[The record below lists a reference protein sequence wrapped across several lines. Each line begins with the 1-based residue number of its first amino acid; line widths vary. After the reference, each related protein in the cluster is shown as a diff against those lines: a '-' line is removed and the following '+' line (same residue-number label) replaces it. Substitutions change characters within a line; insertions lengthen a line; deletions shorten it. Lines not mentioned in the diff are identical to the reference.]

1 MKTTIS
7 FLVLLICTVVQSFAQ
22 LSPNFNREY
31 GVSEL
36 VALKADSKSKT
47 NELLT
52 DDTKEFLQSKNLPS
66 VDINPFYAY
75 QLKKYCCEQI
85 KLCRN
90 KKEELVKLRR
100 VDFAKYKNG
109 RGVIDYDGLKVAEKI
124 DHLTVLE
131 ITNLRGASD
140 VIYNNKANE
149 LEKEENSYREAYLY
163 YETINSML
171 GKPKFFRRFFPLRS
185 AANAD
190 FFYFGS
196 DGESKINFI
205 QDVMFQRNFDGS
217 NSVNSEVISG
227 VLPIPRFPLKMS
239 IGSTITQVNEDVESE
254 GKAANKIPYGGY
266 LNVSFTYPLFFSN
279 TRVGR
284 KHNLIFYLPIE
295 SRFNVDEVND
305 NQQLNQTYYFNELSA
320 SFLMS
325 IDMIQSTK
333 ADESVSVFCA
343 LRKSL
348 FTGGSQFKNELGVDK
363 FSLLQINGG
372 LKWAKRFTI
381 AFIVPL
387 NASEDSILQNQSA
400 SISLKFEPNK

>member
-7 FLVLLICTVVQSFAQ
+7 FLVLLIFTVVQSFAQ
-22 LSPNFNREY
+22 LSPNFNSEY
-31 GVSEL
+31 GVSD
-36 VALKADSKSKT
+36 ALKPEADLKLKIDNFLSNETKAFLLSKK
-47 NELLT
+47 
-52 DDTKEFLQSKNLPS
+52 LP
-66 VDINPFYAY
+66 VTDINPVYAY
-75 QLKKYCCEQI
+75 RLKKQCCDEVTVCQ
-85 KLCRN
+85 
-90 KKEELVKLRR
+90 KKIEELLILRG
-100 VDFAKYKNG
+100 VDFSKYTAAGAVN
-109 RGVIDYDGLKVAEKI
+109 YDLLKLTEKLTNLTVAE
-124 DHLTVLE
+124 
-131 ITNLRGASD
+131 ITSLRTATD
-140 VIYNNKANE
+140 DQYNKKANE
-149 LEKEENSYREAYLY
+149 LEAAKRMYKEASLY
-163 YETINSML
+163 YETINSMT
-171 GKPKFFRRFFPLRS
+171 GNPKLFRRFFPLRN

-217 NSVNSEVISG
+217 NSVNAEVISG
-227 VLPIPRFPLKMS
+227 VLPFPRIPIKMS

-284 KHNLIFYLPIE
+284 KHNLIFYVPLE
-295 SRFNVDEVND
+295 SRFNVDEVSNG
-305 NQQLNQTYYFNELSA
+305 QQLDQTYYFNEFSA

-333 ADESVSVFCA
+333 AEESVSVFLA
-343 LRKSL
+343 VRNSL
-348 FTGGSQFKNELGVDK
+348 FMGGDEFQNELGVDK

-372 LKWAKRFTI
+372 LKWSKRFTV
-381 AFIVPL
+381 AFIVPVKS
-387 NASEDSILQNQSA
+387 SENSVFQNQSA